1 MTDFFKRLAPF
12 AAVFLLIQTVLRLA
26 LIGREWAGV
35 DHHVLTLV
43 SGLAIG
49 FVFDVAVLFY
59 MAIFPLLLWWFMPHR
74 AKGGKKDRRLT
85 TVLFALMVFGW
96 CFGAAAEW
104 VFWDEFGTR
113 FNFIAV
119 DYLVY
124 TNEVIGNIRESYP
137 MPLILSVLALL
148 TVFIVW
154 LIRPWEKAVASSV
167 RFPRRTGMVAVFA
180 LLALLSYKVVDA
192 EYADHFDNA
201 YNQEIARNGVFS
213 LWHAFWHNELDYNK
227 FYLTDAG
234 TKPPESIARDI
245 DNPGEAIMPNVIFV
259 TMESMSARYM
269 KRFGNDKNLT
279 PNMDALADESVSF
292 DNLYATGTRTV
303 RGLEALTLSI
313 PPSPGNSIV
322 RRPGNDNLFSI
333 GHLFREKG
341 YDTAFVYGGYGYF
354 DNMNAFYEGNGY
366 RIVDRNAMDPKNVE
380 FANVWGVDDASL
392 YRQALA
398 EADASYASGKKFFQM
413 VMTTSNHR
421 PYTYP
426 DGRID
431 LPSKTSGRNG
441 GVKYADYAVGWL
453 IEEARK
459 KPWFNNTI
467 FVFVADHCASSSGK
481 EELNVDK
488 YHIPA
493 IIYAPGIVKAQK
505 VEQMV
510 SQIDLLPT
518 LLGIMHWDYNSRFIG
533 RDALHEDI
541 GRAFISN
548 YQRLGYLT
556 KDGRLTILEPGKQSS
571 QYIEG
576 NAVAKPDPAHVT
588 EAIRFYQSASTWRE
602 YLKLSQ

>member
-1 MTDFFKRLAPF
+1 MRDFLKRLGPF
-12 AAVFLLIQTVLRLA
+12 AAVFLVIQTVVRLA
-26 LIGREWAGV
+26 LAGREWGDI
-35 DHHVLTLV
+35 DHLALLG
-43 SGLAIG
+43 GLALG
-49 FVFDVAVLFY
+49 FVYDVAVFFY
-59 MAIFPLLLWWFMPHR
+59 MAIFPLLLWWLMPAR
-74 AKGGKKDRRLT
+74 LKGTKKDRVLT
-85 TVLFALMVFGW
+85 TVLFTLMVFGW
-96 CFGAAAEW
+96 SFGAAAEW

-124 TNEVIGNIRESYP
+124 TTEVIGNIRESYP
-137 MPLILSVLALL
+137 MPLILTSLALL
-148 TVFIVW
+148 TAFIVW
-154 LIRPWEKAVASSV
+154 LIRPWETAQPSSR
-167 RFPRRTGMVAVFA
+167 RFRGRTGVVALFA
-180 LLALLSYKVVDA
+180 ILALFSYKVVKA
-192 EYADHFDNA
+192 EYSDHFSNA
-201 YNQEIARNGVFS
+201 YNQEVARNGVFS

-234 TKPPESIARDI
+234 TARPETIAHAV
-245 DNPGEAIMPNVIFV
+245 DNPGEEITPNVIFV

-269 KRFGNDKNLT
+269 QHFGNDKNLT
-279 PNMDALADESVSF
+279 PNMDALIDQSLFF
-292 DNLYATGTRTV
+292 DQLYATGTRTV

-313 PPSPGNSIV
+313 PPSAGNSIV
-322 RRPGNDNLFSI
+322 RRPENDNLFTI

-341 YDTAFVYGGYGYF
+341 YDTAFVYGGFGYF
-354 DNMNAFYEGNGY
+354 DNMNAFYAGNGY
-366 RIVDRNAMDPKNVE
+366 RVVDRNVMDPKNVE

-398 EADASYASGKKFFQM
+398 EADKSYAEGKKFFQM

-426 DGRID
+426 EGRID

-481 EELNVDK
+481 EELNVEK

-493 IIYAPGIVKAQK
+493 IIYAPGIVKPQK
-505 VEQMV
+505 VEQMI

-518 LLGIMHWDYNSRFIG
+518 LLGIMNWDYNSRFIG
-533 RDALHEDI
+533 RDALREDI

-556 KDGRLTILEPGKQSS
+556 KDGRLTILEPGKQSQQS
-571 QYIEG
+571 INGEK
-576 NAVAKPDPAHVT
+576 VEKPDPAHVT
-588 EAIRFYQSASTWRE
+588 TAVRFYQSASDWKK
-602 YLKLSQ
+602 YLKLTQ

>member
-1 MTDFFKRLAPF
+1 MREFLKRLGPF
-12 AAVFLLIQTVLRLA
+12 AAVFLIIQMVVRLA
-26 LIGREWAGV
+26 LAGREWGEI
-35 DHHVLTLV
+35 DHLALLA
-43 SGLAIG
+43 GLAVG
-49 FVFDVAVLFY
+49 FLYDVAVFVY
-59 MAIFPLLLWWFMPHR
+59 MAIFPLLLWWLMP
-74 AKGGKKDRRLT
+74 AGTKGTGKDRFLT
-85 TVLFALMVFGW
+85 TGLFTLMLFGW

-124 TNEVIGNIRESYP
+124 TTEVIGNIRESYP
-137 MPLILSVLALL
+137 MPLILSGLALL
-148 TVFIVW
+148 TAFIVW
-154 LIRPWEKAVASSV
+154 QIRPWETARPSSLV
-167 RFPRRTGMVAVFA
+167 FRRRTGIVALFVLAA
-180 LLALLSYKVVDA
+180 LISYKAVEA
-192 EYADHFDNA
+192 EYADRFDNA

-213 LWHAFWHNELDYNK
+213 LWHAFWHNELDYNR

-234 TKPPESIARDI
+234 TSTPEAIAHAI
-245 DNPGEAIMPNVIFV
+245 DNPGEEITPNVIFV

-269 KRFGNDKNLT
+269 KRFGGERNLT
-279 PNMDALADESVSF
+279 PNMDALIDQSLSF

-313 PPSPGNSIV
+313 PPAPGNAIV

-341 YDTAFVYGGYGYF
+341 YDTAFIYGGFGYF
-354 DNMNAFYEGNGY
+354 DNMNAFYAGNGY
-366 RIVDRNAMDPKNVE
+366 RIIDRNVMEAKNVE
-380 FANVWGVDDASL
+380 FANIWGVDDASL

-398 EADASYASGKKFFQM
+398 EADKAHASGKKFFQM
-413 VMTTSNHR
+413 VLTTSNHR

-426 DGRID
+426 EGRID
-431 LPSKTSGRNG
+431 LPSKISGRLG

-459 KPWFNNTI
+459 KPWFDNTI
-467 FVFVADHCASSSGK
+467 FVFIADHCASSSGK

-493 IIYAPGIVKAQK
+493 IIYAPGIVKPQV

-510 SQIDLLPT
+510 SQIDILPT
-518 LLGIMHWDYNSRFIG
+518 LLGILNWDYNSRFIG
-533 RDALHEDI
+533 RDARREDI

-556 KDGRLTILEPGKQSS
+556 PDGRLTVLEPGKQSS
-571 QYIEG
+571 QYIHGEPVAAPDREHIIK
-576 NAVAKPDPAHVT
+576 AV
-588 EAIRFYQSASTWRE
+588 RFYQSASDWKK
-602 YLKLSQ
+602 YLKLGK